1 MAARWRDPS
10 AFRADP
16 AAAPAAR
23 PSRTQAVALLA
34 VLAVVAAGVVLVSY
48 LIKPEKA
55 RAFDLFH
62 GSLFLADQNN
72 TPVGI
77 DLTSGK
83 PTIRLTGAGAE
94 VGIGTGQSLG
104 VVPLVDA
111 TLLLNESTGEFNMVA
126 STGDVVKRLGGGVP
140 LAKRSGSTTA
150 MGVATD
156 DGQAYIVRTGATGG
170 TDVFLVSQPT
180 VESAISATSGVKPR
194 ASTSMPDATST
205 AAGGAVSANDDLWL
219 LAGPAGGRQT
229 VRQLTVPANSS
240 AGARLR
246 IHDHGTF
253 TGAAALG
260 VATPGAET
268 PGTNS
273 PQIVGVASADRI
285 QVYAPG
291 ATQPVTV
298 RFRAPAGV
306 DEVLPASN
314 AQDRLVFLLHGASG
328 WNLLSVGTDGT
339 GLRGPIALAKVP
351 GTARLAEPAQS
362 RGNLYTL
369 DAGSGQIFRIG
380 LDGLVSAVDGA
391 PSYPRISVDGRVVEP
406 ADFSDAYLVARGPR
420 VVFNSPTHADALML
434 FTDGSHPPLRIEKS
448 SAVDVSAQG
457 GAEALARTTI
467 NPNQA
472 PSKNTGPAKP
482 NAVAPVNNKID
493 CKVAK
498 QKPHIPVLNPP
509 VPGSRSVALSW
520 SYTVL
525 SSQDCYPSTY
535 VLGFKL
541 ISNNAPSPPG
551 TVTVQGQTGA
561 NVSGLFPSTQYEVWV
576 TAYINGQGTASQP
589 TQFTTGPEGPA
600 APTNLS
606 VKADNA
612 GNWDL
617 SWDSCGS
624 VQQGCVQAQTWTITP
639 SFCDGRG
646 VASPP
651 APLTKTADPTSKLQ
665 PPAVYQGSDALLGR
679 GLRFQVQGTGTQ
691 GQAGT
696 PSATSPCVYSW
707 SPPIATDMSLQ
718 ASSAPAQQLG
728 QPTTATATLNLGSD
742 PVRATGGVG
751 ATFTYQ
757 LLSGG
762 NVVKTIGPTT
772 QTTVKFTGVQ
782 AGITYQAQARVAP
795 PRQASAAVTIGPVD
809 VNVAHAPWP
818 TITVSTS
825 QYQNQGPLK
834 ATVSVQIGGLTSAMA
849 NGERFDLTSDSGI
862 YCDNNTSETDGWS
875 QTSGIDPANA
885 LTFTINRV
893 NLNGNCNAHV
903 QLVQDPNTGT
913 SVFGAGTSSNPVA
926 VSTPNFAVDPPNL
939 SNVSGGD
946 FSASW
951 DGTSSGHSQIAIQ
964 YNGNN
969 ALIGLFATNWYV
981 TVASP
986 SHASCG
992 SYPQKESSLQ
1002 DVVITNDACVNDDG
1016 ADGTKW
1022 TVTVSF
1028 TYFGATQGPYT
1039 LPQGPPGQ
1047 APTYANR
1054 PQCDPSSA
1062 GMTATWVGTQAS
1074 PAVQISANNNTVIKD
1089 CTAWSYVVMGPNTP
1103 STANC
1108 GTGSGAPSTTP
1119 QIPISNTCT
1128 DTPASTGWLVNAT
1141 YTDLNNKQQTVAVPV
1156 TGPPPP

>member
-180 VESAISATSGVKPR
+180 VESAIGATSGVKPR

-314 AQDRLVFLLHGASG
+314 AQDRLAFLLHGASG
-328 WNLLSVGTDGT
+328 WNLVSVGTDGT

-472 PSKNTGPAKP
+472 PSKNAGPAKP

-535 VLGFKL
+535 VLSFKL

-707 SPPIATDMSLQ
+707 SPPNVANMQLNASKPANASVGATTSTKVNLD
-718 ASSAPAQQLG
+718 
-728 QPTTATATLNLGSD
+728 LGSD
-742 PVRATGGVG
+742 PTRAVGGIG
-751 ATFTYQ
+751 ATITFS
-757 LLSGG
+757 LSGPG
-762 NVVKTIGPTT
+762 APAPQTVTYTGANTNLTVTFSGIQPGAQYTASARVSPPQHAGSAVTVPSVPVVAAANWPAALSMTPSCPQSQNGLSCELSI
-772 QTTVKFTGVQ
+772 QVN
-782 AGITYQAQARVAP
+782 GITSAQ
-795 PRQASAAVTIGPVD
+795 
-809 VNVAHAPWP
+809 
-818 TITVSTS
+818 
-825 QYQNQGPLK
+825 
-834 ATVSVQIGGLTSAMA
+834 A
-849 NGERFDLTSDSGI
+849 NGEKFDFSGVLLCGSLGYNI
-862 YCDNNTSETDGWS
+862 SATGF
-875 QTSGIDPANA
+875 DPANA
-885 LTFTINRV
+885 IDAGSVSQLDKFFGSCKITQAQLKESASDPDPKYFGGTPTSIPDAPV
-893 NLNGNCNAHV
+893 NLG
-903 QLVQDPNTGT
+903 
-913 SVFGAGTSSNPVA
+913 
-926 VSTPNFAVDPPNL
+926 
-939 SNVSGGD
+939 
-946 FSASW
+946 
-951 DGTSSGHSQIAIQ
+951 
-964 YNGNN
+964 
-969 ALIGLFATNWYV
+969 
-981 TVASP
+981 
-986 SHASCG
+986 
-992 SYPQKESSLQ
+992 
-1002 DVVITNDACVNDDG
+1002 
-1016 ADGTKW
+1016 
-1022 TVTVSF
+1022 
-1028 TYFGATQGPYT
+1028 
-1039 LPQGPPGQ
+1039 
-1047 APTYANR
+1047 APTYANVQKSQLTVAWDQNDNITITYTGSADLNTLTQKWSETVTVGGADCGDGSVM
-1054 PQCDPSSA
+1054 PTPPSSSNPA
-1062 GMTATWVGTQAS
+1062 TVQVSASCLNQHQGQPVSVSVSYQNSVDGTTPSNLPYTYNPGPPSGFKYCNPGTFTATWSGTKAAPTVTVAAPS
-1074 PAVQISANNNTVIKD
+1074 GDISGCDRNS
-1089 CTAWSYVVMGPNTP
+1089 WSYALSDPKSLPCPT
-1103 STANC
+1103 
-1108 GTGSGAPSTTP
+1108 SGA
-1119 QIPISNTCT
+1119 
-1128 DTPASTGWLVNAT
+1128 
-1141 YTDLNNKQQTVAVPV
+1141 
-1156 TGPPPP
+1156 GPPPVTLTLQCGTPPSANDWTLQISWSGPNGQQSATVQVTGTPPTT

>member
-1 MAARWRDPS
+1 VAARWRDPS

-34 VLAVVAAGVVLVSY
+34 VLAVVAAGVALVSY

-94 VGIGTGQSLG
+94 VGIATGQSLG

-140 LAKRSGSTTA
+140 LAKRSGGTTA

-180 VESAISATSGVKPR
+180 VESAIGATSGVKPR

-246 IHDHGTF
+246 THDHGTI
-253 TGAAALG
+253 TGAAALA
-260 VATPGAET
+260 VATPGAEA
-268 PGTNS
+268 PGSNG

-291 ATQPVTV
+291 TTQPITV
-298 RFRAPAGV
+298 RFRSPAGV

-314 AQDRLVFLLHGASG
+314 GQDRLAFLLHSPSG
-328 WNLLSVGTDGT
+328 WSLVSVGTDGT
-339 GLRGPIALAKVP
+339 GLRGPTALTKVP
-351 GTARLAEPAQS
+351 GTARLAQPAQS

-369 DAGSGQIFRIG
+369 DADTGQIFRIG
-380 LDGLVSAVDGA
+380 MDGLVSAVDGA
-391 PSYPRISVDGRVVEP
+391 ASYPRISVDGRVVEP
-406 ADFSDAYLVARGPR
+406 ADFSDAYVVARGPR

-434 FTDGSHPPLRIEKS
+434 FTDSSHPPLRIEKS

-457 GAEALARTTI
+457 GAEALARSTI
-467 NPNQA
+467 NPNQV

-535 VLGFKL
+535 VLSFKL
-541 ISNNAPSPPG
+541 ISNNAPTPPG

-589 TQFTTGPEGPA
+589 LQFTTGPEGPA

-612 GNWDL
+612 GNWDI
-617 SWDSCGS
+617 SWDGCGT
-624 VQQGCVQAQTWTITP
+624 VQQGCVQAQTWTVTP

-651 APLTKTADPTSKLQ
+651 APLTKTADPTSKVQ

-696 PSATSPCVYSW
+696 PSAASPCVYSW
-707 SPPIATDMSLQ
+707 SPPVLADISLH
-718 ASSAPAQQLG
+718 PAQTNVSSTS
-728 QPTTATATLNLGSD
+728 PATVTGTLDLGSD
-742 PVRATGGVG
+742 PVRAVGGVG
-751 ATFTYQ
+751 AT
-757 LLSGG
+757 
-762 NVVKTIGPTT
+762 I
-772 QTTVKFTGVQ
+772 KFTLTGGGQNESQTVTYNGSDTNLTVSFKNLPLGANYMMGATVNPPQHPGSSVTVPAQQVQ
-782 AGITYQAQARVAP
+782 VA
-795 PRQASAAVTIGPVD
+795 AI
-809 VNVAHAPWP
+809 WP
-818 TITVSTS
+818 TIKVNPSCSTAYLGPIPVGCNLTVTLSGLSSSTA
-825 QYQNQGPLK
+825 L
-834 ATVSVQIGGLTSAMA
+834 
-849 NGERFDLTSDSGI
+849 GETFDLTSNSQACSDTSAPVQLSASNFDPSTVQITAQLSYFQFTGSCTISIQLIEHGSPDPGYFGDNPSPIFKQDVSLGGNPTANIPQSDISAAWDSHDGSSVKVQYTGPLSDSDVTQLTQNWKETLRAPASDGGAVCSSAAQNAQPTHAGI
-862 YCDNNTSETDGWS
+862 YIDVSPASCVQIYGGDPTKQWTIEVSYQNKDGS
-875 QTSGIDPANA
+875 K
-885 LTFTINRV
+885 
-893 NLNGNCNAHV
+893 
-903 QLVQDPNTGT
+903 
-913 SVFGAGTSSNPVA
+913 
-926 VSTPNFAVDPPNL
+926 
-939 SNVSGGD
+939 GGD
-946 FSASW
+946 FTYTLTGEPPGYLACNATGTLGAAWGASAKSINVTTSAAKSDLAGCSSW
-951 DGTSSGHSQIAIQ
+951 GYELTDSTGTQVCPSST
-964 YNGNN
+964 NGLNG
-969 ALIGLFATNWYV
+969 APPTTIDLT
-981 TVASP
+981 
-986 SHASCG
+986 SCG
-992 SYPQKESSLQ
+992 APPAAGWQVIITWNDAAGNPQKDTETL
-1002 DVVITNDACVNDDG
+1002 
-1016 ADGTKW
+1016 GT
-1022 TVTVSF
+1022 
-1028 TYFGATQGPYT
+1028 
-1039 LPQGPPGQ
+1039 PP
-1047 APTYANR
+1047 
-1054 PQCDPSSA
+1054 S
-1062 GMTATWVGTQAS
+1062 
-1074 PAVQISANNNTVIKD
+1074 
-1089 CTAWSYVVMGPNTP
+1089 
-1103 STANC
+1103 
-1108 GTGSGAPSTTP
+1108 
-1119 QIPISNTCT
+1119 
-1128 DTPASTGWLVNAT
+1128 
-1141 YTDLNNKQQTVAVPV
+1141 
-1156 TGPPPP
+1156 